1 VEKHGSI
8 VYTHNM
14 FNNFQAE
21 VVYARDHCSVVGITQ
36 AEIANFVVIND
47 GSKKEIWWFA
57 GAH

>member
-1 VEKHGSI
+1 
-8 VYTHNM
+8 
-14 FNNFQAE
+14 